1 MRFAAPSP
9 ANDDKGGPAA
19 TVAGCCFP
27 GMSETIE
34 TDSRPVLTIDLGV
47 VVENWRKLAAMAKG
61 AEPAAAV
68 KANAYGLGME
78 PVARALAASGART
91 FFVATPEEGVALRRS
106 LPAAD
111 IYILNGLPLGTA
123 PLFLAHRLRPALKSL
138 LDLSNWAASGQGQ
151 PAALHIDS
159 GLNRLGLGP
168 DEVAAVAAQ
177 PALLTGINLTLVMS
191 HLIVSEEQ
199 DNPLNRQQLANFK
212 SAVQQLGLTA
222 KPQSLAASSGIFLG
236 PDFHLQMVRPGA
248 SIYGLNPLINQPNP
262 MRQAVRLEG
271 KILQTRHVD
280 AGMSVGYGATH
291 LVRKPGRIA
300 TVGIGYADGFMR
312 RLGNRAFVFI
322 GEQRIPIVGRV
333 SMDLITLDVSAL
345 GEDAAKPGTIVQ
357 VLGPKQT
364 PDELATFAETN
375 GYEILTSLG
384 PRYRRVYVGGA

>member
-1 MRFAAPSP
+1 
-9 ANDDKGGPAA
+9 
-19 TVAGCCFP
+19 
-27 GMSETIE
+27 MSENFE

-47 VVENWRKLAAMAKG
+47 VVDNWRKLAAMARS
-61 AEPAAAV
+61 AEPAAAI

-78 PVARALAASGART
+78 PVARALGAAGART
-91 FFVATPEEGVALRRS
+91 FFVATPEEGVALRRAQ
-106 LPAAD
+106 PAAD

-123 PLFLAHRLRPALKSL
+123 PLLLANHLRPSLKSL
-138 LDLSNWAASGQGQ
+138 LDIQNWAASGQGQ

-168 DEVAAVAAQ
+168 DEVAALAAQ
-177 PALLTGINLTLVMS
+177 PALLAGIDLTLVMS

-199 DNPLNRQQLANFK
+199 DNPLNRQQLANF
-212 SAVQQLGLTA
+212 STGVQRLGLST

-236 PDFHLQMVRPGA
+236 PEFHFQMVRPGA
-248 SIYGLNPLINQPNP
+248 SIYGLNPLINKPNP

-322 GEQRIPIVGRV
+322 GEQRIPIVGRI

-345 GEDAAKPGTIVQ
+345 GEDEARPGTIVQ
-357 VLGPKQT
+357 VLGPKQS

>member
-1 MRFAAPSP
+1 
-9 ANDDKGGPAA
+9 
-19 TVAGCCFP
+19 
-27 GMSETIE
+27 MSENFE

-47 VVENWRKLAAMAKG
+47 VVDNWRKVAAMARG

-78 PVARALAASGART
+78 AVARSLAAAGAKT
-91 FFVATPEEGVALRRS
+91 FFVATPEEGVALRRVQPS
-106 LPAAD
+106 AD

-123 PLFLAHRLRPALKSL
+123 SLFLAHRLRPSLKSL
-138 LDLSNWAASGQGQ
+138 PDVQNWAASGQGQ

-159 GLNRLGLGP
+159 GLNRLGLGL
-168 DEVAAVAAQ
+168 DDVAALAAQ
-177 PALLTGINLTLVMS
+177 PALLAGIDLTLVMS

-199 DNPLNRQQLANFK
+199 DNPLNRQQLANF
-212 SAVQQLGLTA
+212 STAVQHLGLSA

-236 PDFHLQMVRPGA
+236 PDFHFQMVRPGA

-262 MRQAVRLEG
+262 MRQAVKLEG
-271 KILQTRHVD
+271 KILQTRRVD

-322 GEQRIPIVGRV
+322 GEQRIPIVGRI

-345 GEDAAKPGTIVQ
+345 AEDEAGPGTIVQ
-357 VLGPKQT
+357 VLGAKQS